1 MLQVEGE
8 GSLMHRAG
16 EADILKL
23 PAGVVDSV
31 QRRVGEEGSLG
42 TAAAAHRLQQAVPFG
57 DDDDRPCGYCD
68 SRGSLSGCPFQAPI
82 SACHF
87 RSSQSGMWNLLCLVS
102 AVPTDWAMAS
112 YGVVAAPWAEAA
124 AAIWTA
130 LYFCHGVPYS

>member
-1 MLQVEGE
+1 MLQVEEE

-42 TAAAAHRLQQAVPFG
+42 MAAAAHRLQQAVPFG

-87 RSSQSGMWNLLCLVS
+87 RSSQSGMWN
-102 AVPTDWAMAS
+102 
-112 YGVVAAPWAEAA
+112 GVVAAPWAGAA
-124 AAIWTA
+124 AAIRTA

>member
-42 TAAAAHRLQQAVPFG
+42 MAAAAHRLQQAVPFG

-87 RSSQSGMWNLLCLVS
+87 RSSQSGMWNL
-102 AVPTDWAMAS
+102 
-112 YGVVAAPWAEAA
+112 GVVAAPWAGAA
-124 AAIWTA
+124 AAIRTA